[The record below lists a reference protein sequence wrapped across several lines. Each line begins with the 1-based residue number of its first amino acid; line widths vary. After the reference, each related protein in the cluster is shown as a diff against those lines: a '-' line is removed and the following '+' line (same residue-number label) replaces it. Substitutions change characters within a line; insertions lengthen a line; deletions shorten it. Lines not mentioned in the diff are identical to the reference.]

1 MIYSFDV
8 FDTLL
13 VRSGYGRRD
22 LLRNVAKAFALA
34 KGEGD
39 PEAWAERWFGKRLE
53 AETIVREQYGVA
65 AATLDQIYAWLIEY
79 FPLDSETAEAL
90 KKAELEAEQDDLM
103 PIVANRST
111 LCRLLEEGKEITI
124 MSDMYLPREELAR
137 MLRHAGMPVSVDRIF
152 VSCEDNAVKWKGGL
166 FRVAA
171 SKLGVPCS
179 SLRHLGD
186 HFLADVASAWLV
198 GARASWYHASRP
210 TRHERLLAREGFRD
224 HAGLAKQLRLCQ
236 EPGTMPPDRLR
247 FNAGIC
253 APLLFSF
260 LQWLKHEAQIQGFTR
275 LYFVAR
281 DGWVLKQMAEAM
293 DFGPIE
299 LRYLYGSRQAWRTA
313 DPQWKWAVQPGM
325 STRPDRILPRLGMA
339 VAEVEDILHAHGITR
354 MEQSLDQAGLAK
366 MAAAWHSDEMQ
377 SRVSSQVEQRCG
389 EVLGYMEQEGLLNG
403 DAWALVDVGWS
414 LSTQSAL
421 RTVLRSRNPQAEVR
435 GFYIGLRRDR
445 VPEVEAGLAWG
456 YVCEEDPNPHARAL
470 IMQYSLLEQLAT
482 PAPHGTTLGYQCNRD
497 GQWVPLL
504 ADNAAFVD
512 EDSCARLTELYRQ
525 FAVKACQ
532 RELPAVNRNVVLALC
547 NQFFIRPSRTD
558 VKSLSGVQIA
568 TDPGECDRVPVVG
581 RFSSFDLLV
590 FAWKNLVR
598 RGQGGYFQRRF
609 MWMAGSIP
617 RWDLPMRLLFRLLV
631 LFKWHG
637 TRLS

>member
-1 MIYSFDV
+1 MIRSFDV

-22 LLRNVAKAFALA
+22 LLRNVAKSFALA
-34 KGEGD
+34 QGEEYPVD
-39 PEAWAERWFGKRLE
+39 WAERWFAKRLE
-53 AETIVREQYGVA
+53 AESMVREQHGVA
-65 AATLDQIYAWLIEY
+65 AATLDQIYDWLIEN
-79 FPLDSETAEAL
+79 FPLDIETADAL
-90 KKAELEAEQDDLM
+90 KKTELEAEQADLQ
-103 PIVANRST
+103 PIVSNRNT
-111 LCRLLEEGKEITI
+111 LCRLLEDGKEIAI

-152 VSCEDNAVKWKGGL
+152 VSCEHNAMKWKGAL

-179 SLRHLGD
+179 SLLHLGD
-186 HFLADVASAWLV
+186 HFLADVASAWTV
-198 GARASWYHASRP
+198 GARATWYHASRP
-210 TRHERLLAREGFRD
+210 TRHERFLAREGFRD

-236 EPGTMPPDRLR
+236 EHGTMPPDRLR
-247 FNAGIC
+247 FNADIC

-260 LQWLKHEAQIQGFTR
+260 LQWLKQEAQTRGLTR

-281 DGWVLKQMAEAM
+281 DGWVLKKMAEAM
-293 DFGPIE
+293 DFGSIE

-313 DPQWKWAVQPGM
+313 DPQWKWAVQSGM
-325 STRPDRILPRLGMA
+325 STRPDRILHRLGMA
-339 VAEVEDILHAHGITR
+339 IADVENILDAHGITR
-354 MEQSLDQAGLAK
+354 MEQPLDQVGLEK
-366 MAAAWHSDEMQ
+366 MAAAWHSDEMR
-377 SRVSSQVEQRCG
+377 SRVASQVERRRG

-403 DAWALVDVGWS
+403 DTWALVDIGWS

-421 RTVLRSRNPQAEVR
+421 RTVLRSRNPQSEVR

-445 VPEVEAGLAWG
+445 VSEAEAGLAWG
-456 YVCEEDPNPHARAL
+456 YVCEEEPNPHARAL

-482 PAPHGTTLGYQCNRD
+482 PAPHGTTLGYQYNKV

-504 ADNAAFVD
+504 ADNVAFVD
-512 EDSCARLTELYRQ
+512 EDACACVTELYRQ
-525 FAVKACQ
+525 FAMKASH
-532 RELPAVNRNVVLALC
+532 RGLPAVDRNVILALC
-547 NQFFIRPSRTD
+547 NRFFIRPNRSD
-558 VKSLSGVQIA
+558 VKSLSGLQIA
-568 TDPGECDRVPVVG
+568 TDPGECDHVPVVG
-581 RFSSFDLLV
+581 RFSSFDLLI
-590 FAWKNLVR
+590 FGWKNLIR
-598 RGQGGYFQRRF
+598 KGQGGYFQRRF